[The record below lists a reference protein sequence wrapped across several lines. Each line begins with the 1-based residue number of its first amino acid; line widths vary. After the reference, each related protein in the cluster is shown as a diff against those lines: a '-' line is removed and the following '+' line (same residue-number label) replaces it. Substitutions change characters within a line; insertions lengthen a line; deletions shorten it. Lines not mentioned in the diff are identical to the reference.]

1 MHTLEAKIRAAN
13 AAGRPALIPFLTAHF
28 PDRAAFWT
36 AFDEL
41 DGGGADIIEIGVP
54 FSDPV
59 ADGPVVEEASRRVL
73 AAGFR
78 LGDLLA
84 ELAERRERR
93 AGSAGLVLMGYL
105 NPFLSHGLERLA
117 ADAAA
122 AGVSGCIIPDL
133 SHEEAGPAQTALGAR
148 GLALIPLVGPNTGE
162 ERMALCAD
170 GAQGYVYVVSVMGVT
185 GERAALARAWPK
197 PWPARGVSCACRWR
211 WALVSAV
218 RSSLRNCR
226 RRPGPM
232 RWCSAAPCC
241 AIWMRGARRRTFC
254 AAGGRCWR
262 HAERRISR
270 VRRFSILLGW

>member
-1 MHTLEAKIRAAN
+1 MHTLEARIRAAN

-28 PDRAAFWT
+28 PDRARFWA

-78 LGDLLA
+78 LDGLLA
-84 ELAERRERR
+84 ELAQRRERR
-93 AGSAGLVLMGYL
+93 TGSAGLVLMGYL

-117 ADAAA
+117 ADAAM

-133 SHEEAGPAQTALGAR
+133 PHEEAGPVRAALDAR
-148 GLALIPLVGPNTGE
+148 GIALIPLVGPNTGE

-170 GAQGYVYVVSVMGVT
+170 GARGYVYVVSVMGVT
-185 GERAALARAWPK
+185 GERAALAPRVAETMARARRAVRLPLALGFGLSRPEQLAELPPK
-197 PWPARGVSCACRWR
+197 ARPDAVVFGSALLRHLDAGGTAADFLRRWR
-211 WALVSAV
+211 
-218 RSSLRNCR
+218 
-226 RRPGPM
+226 
-232 RWCSAAPCC
+232 
-241 AIWMRGARRRTFC
+241 
-254 AAGGRCWR
+254 
-262 HAERRISR
+262 
-270 VRRFSILLGW
+270 